1 MCYALYL
8 STNSDED
15 LTKYDSALVRLE
27 RVKAEDEDTRVLM
40 YPNKWYVGSKS
51 GCSCTFRHL
60 TSTELGFGEPVDW
73 APEEEDEILAT
84 TELYRVIRPIISKG
98 YTVDLLDLWV
108 GMDRAEVTTLEV
120 EISAISENTFRLFE
134 NHHFVFVG

>member
-8 STNSDED
+8 STTSKEDLSKFNSD
-15 LTKYDSALVRLE
+15 KVRFE
-27 RVKAEDEDTRVLM
+27 QAKPQDEGTESLLH
-40 YPNKWYVGSKS
+40 PQKWYIGSKS

-73 APEEEDEILAT
+73 APEEEDEIQAT
-84 TELYRVIRPIISKG
+84 AELYRVIKRIIAEG
-98 YTVDLLDLWV
+98 YKVDLLDLWV
-108 GMDRAEVTTLEV
+108 GMERGEVTKMTVDFSSIPE
-120 EISAISENTFRLFE
+120 EGFRLFE

>member
-8 STNSDED
+8 STTSKEDLSKLNSDM
-15 LTKYDSALVRLE
+15 VRFEQAKPQDDGTE
-27 RVKAEDEDTRVLM
+27 RLLH
-40 YPNKWYVGSKS
+40 PQKWYIGSKS

-73 APEEEDEILAT
+73 APEEVEEIKAT
-84 TELYRVIRPIISKG
+84 AELYRVIRHIISEG
-98 YTVDLLDLWV
+98 YAVDLLDLWV
-108 GMDRAEVTTLEV
+108 GMERGGVTVMEVDFNIIPE
-120 EISAISENTFRLFE
+120 AAFRLFE

>member
-8 STNSDED
+8 STTSKED
-15 LTKYDSALVRLE
+15 LTELNTDLVRFE
-27 RVKAEDEDTRVLM
+27 RIRPEDEDARDLLHSQR
-40 YPNKWYVGSKS
+40 WYVGSKS

-84 TELYRVIRPIISKG
+84 AELYRAIRSIISG
-98 YTVDLLDLWV
+98 GFGVDLLNLWV
-108 GMDRAEVTTLEV
+108 GMERGEVTEMNIDLHSVPE
-120 EISAISENTFRLFE
+120 AAFRLFE
-134 NHHFVFVG
+134 NHHFVFEG